1 MGKMPTGMKAGR
13 LSGGGFANRTSV
25 LPGAKLPAAGPSGK
39 AAPTA
44 HVTNGLTAG
53 VYRGKPGGMC

>member
-1 MGKMPTGMKAGR
+1 MGKMGMGR
-13 LSGGGFANRTSV
+13 LSGGGTASRIGN
-25 LPGAKLPAAGPSGK
+25 LPNKALPKAGPSMSGK

-44 HVTNGLTAG
+44 HVTNGLTSG

>member
-1 MGKMPTGMKAGR
+1 MGKMATGK
-13 LSGGGFANRTSV
+13 LSGGGFANRTSR
-25 LPGAKLPAAGPSGK
+25 LPGASLPKAGPSMSGK

-44 HVTNGLTAG
+44 HVTNGLTSG